1 VVDSRRSPRAMR
13 EMTPLASRLLV
24 SALGMPVVLALVWGG
39 GWWLFWLLAV
49 AGLIALHEYYLL
61 IRSLHPLVLSGYAGI
76 VLTLV
81 GARLG
86 GLPWAVAALWGTILL
101 AFAQY
106 GISRTRQPATIA
118 VGSTLLGVTWI
129 GGGLASF
136 QLIRAIPAGG
146 HHLGQ
151 LAAFTVLLSV
161 FAADSAAYG
170 MGRLLGRHKLS
181 PVLSPGKT
189 WEGFVAGVT
198 AAILVSFFALY
209 SNHKEFLSVVEALLF
224 GAIIAVAEALG
235 DLFES
240 SLKRD
245 MHVKDTGRLLGGHG
259 GMLDRIDSLL
269 FAGVAAFFALVA
281 FSVV

>member
-1 VVDSRRSPRAMR
+1 
-13 EMTPLASRLLV
+13 MTPFASRLAV
-24 SALGMPVVLALVWGG
+24 SAIGLPIVLALVWGG
-39 GWWLFWLLAV
+39 GWWLFVLLAI
-49 AGLIALHEYYLL
+49 AALIGMHEYYLL
-61 IRSLHPLVLSGYAGI
+61 IRSLHPLVLSGYAGVTI
-76 VLTLV
+76 TLF
-81 GARLG
+81 GAKLG
-86 GLPWAVAALWGTILL
+86 GLPWMVGGLFGTILL

-106 GISRTRQPATIA
+106 GIAKTRQPATIA
-118 VGSTLLGVTWI
+118 IGSTLLGVTWI
-129 GGGLASF
+129 GGGLSLLL
-136 QLIRAIPAGG
+136 LIRAIPDGH

-151 LAAFTVLLSV
+151 LAAYTVLLAV

-170 MGRLLGRHKLS
+170 MGRLLGRHKFS

-209 SNHKEFLSVVEALLF
+209 SNRADFLSIWEALLL
-224 GAIIAVAEALG
+224 GAISAVAEALG

-259 GMLDRIDSLL
+259 GILDRIDSLL
-269 FAGVAAFFALVA
+269 FAGTAAYFALVA
-281 FSVV
+281 FSAV

>member
-1 VVDSRRSPRAMR
+1 MHALGREEPRVS
-13 EMTPLASRLLV
+13 PLASRLIVAAIGL
-24 SALGMPVVLALVWGG
+24 PIVLALVWGG
-39 GWWLFWLLAV
+39 GWWLFALLAF
-49 AGLIALHEYYLL
+49 AALMGLHEYYLL
-61 IRSLHPLVLSGYAGI
+61 IRSLHPLVLAGYAG
-76 VLTLV
+76 VALTLL

-86 GLPWAVAALWGTILL
+86 GLPWAVGGLFATILI

-118 VGSTLLGVTWI
+118 IGVTMLGVAWI

-136 QLIRAIPAGG
+136 YLIRALPPGG

-151 LAAFTVLLSV
+151 LAAFTVLLAV
-161 FAADSAAYG
+161 FAADTAAYA
-170 MGRLLGRHKLS
+170 MGRLAGRHKLS

-189 WEGFVAGVT
+189 WEGFFAGVV
-198 AAILVSFFALY
+198 AAITVAFFALY
-209 SNHKEFLSVVEALLF
+209 DDRAYFVAIWQALLL
-224 GAIIAVAEALG
+224 GAVIAAAEAIG

-269 FAGVAAFFALVA
+269 FASMAAFFTLVA
-281 FSVV
+281 FGVV

>member
-1 VVDSRRSPRAMR
+1 LSPF
-13 EMTPLASRLLV
+13 ASRLAI
-24 SALGMPVVLALVWGG
+24 SALGLPIVLALVWGG
-39 GWWLFWLLAV
+39 GWWLFVLLAI
-49 AGLIALHEYYLL
+49 AALIGIQEYYLL
-61 IRSLHPLVLSGYAGI
+61 IRSLHPLVLSGYAGVTI
-76 VLTLV
+76 TLF
-81 GARLG
+81 GAKLG
-86 GLPWAVAALWGTILL
+86 GLPWMVAGLFGTILL

-106 GISRTRQPATIA
+106 GIAKTRQPATIA
-118 VGSTLLGVTWI
+118 IGSTLLGVTWV
-129 GGGLASF
+129 GGGLALL
-136 QLIRAIPAGG
+136 QLIRAIPDGH

-151 LAAFTVLLSV
+151 LAAFTVLLTV

-189 WEGFVAGVT
+189 WEGFVAGVA

-209 SNHKEFLSVVEALLF
+209 SNRTDFLSIWEALLF

-269 FAGVAAFFALVA
+269 FAAAAAYFALVA
-281 FSVV
+281 FSVA

>member
-1 VVDSRRSPRAMR
+1 M
-13 EMTPLASRLLV
+13 LV
-24 SALGMPVVLALVWGG
+24 TAIGLPIVLALVWGG
-39 GWWLFWLLAV
+39 GWWLFALLIFGA
-49 AGLIALHEYYLL
+49 LIGLHEYYLL
-61 IRSLHPLVLSGYAGI
+61 IRSLRPLVLSGYLGVSITLAG
-76 VLTLV
+76 
-81 GARLG
+81 AKLG
-86 GLPWAVAALWGTILL
+86 GLTWGVAGLYATILI

-106 GISRTRQPATIA
+106 GVSKTRQPATIA
-118 VGSTLLGVTWI
+118 IGSTLLGVIWV

-136 QLIRAIPAGG
+136 ELIRAIPNGG

-170 MGRLLGRHKLS
+170 MGRLLGHHKFS

-189 WEGFVAGVT
+189 WEGFIAGVA
-198 AAILVSFFALY
+198 AAIAVCFFALY
-209 SNHKEFLSVVEALLF
+209 MNKTNFLAVWQALLL
-224 GAIIAVAEALG
+224 GLIIAVAEALG

-259 GMLDRIDSLL
+259 GMLDRVDSLL
-269 FAGVAAFFALVA
+269 FAGIAAYFTLVA
-281 FSVV
+281 FGVS

>member
-1 VVDSRRSPRAMR
+1 
-13 EMTPLASRLLV
+13 MTPFASRLAV
-24 SALGMPVVLALVWGG
+24 SAVGLPIVLALVWGG
-39 GWWLFWLLAV
+39 GWWLFVLLAI
-49 AGLIALHEYYLL
+49 AALIGIHEYSLL
-61 IRSLHPLVLSGYAGI
+61 TRSLHPLVLSAYFGVI
-76 VLTLV
+76 LTLF
-81 GARLG
+81 GAELG
-86 GLPWAVAALWGTILL
+86 GLPWMVAGLFVTILL

-106 GISRTRQPATIA
+106 GVATTRQPATIA
-118 VGSTLLGVTWI
+118 IGSTLLGVTWI
-129 GGGLASF
+129 GGGLCT
-136 QLIRAIPAGG
+136 LMLVRAIPSAG

-151 LAAFTVLLSV
+151 LAAYTVLLSV

-189 WEGFVAGVT
+189 WEGFFAGVL
-198 AAILVSFFALY
+198 AAILVSFFVLY
-209 SNHKEFLSVVEALLF
+209 SDKSYFLKVWQALLL

-269 FAGVAAFFALVA
+269 FAGMAAYFALVA
-281 FSVV
+281 FGVV